1 MSQNEKKSRKGGKG
15 LVQATAEAMREA
27 ILSAEPETRIG
38 SLSTIAESMGVG
50 IVTVQ
55 QAARILEHEGLLD
68 VRRGPG
74 GGYYG
79 KRPDKAS
86 LERLIEAYIRHQ
98 PVGYAEAL
106 DIVTLLFCELV
117 AAAAECEDTTL
128 TQQLATLAGEL
139 DQCRTQEESGVFEEK
154 LQNLLFRMVDRP
166 LFELLTTVALHL
178 YTSWPR
184 PPFYEGETGISTWRA
199 GRQRLLNAI
208 LSGDGELARFEA
220 QRHRRLL
227 LARFEELG
235 GNAPSPANDG

>member
-1 MSQNEKKSRKGGKG
+1 MSQNGKNQRKGGQG

-98 PVGYAEAL
+98 PIGYAEAL

-117 AAAAECEDTTL
+117 AAAADCRDTALMQELTTL
-128 TQQLATLAGEL
+128 VSEL

-154 LQNLLFRMVDRP
+154 FQTILFRMVDRP

-178 YTSWPR
+178 YSSWPR
-184 PPFYEGETGISTWRA
+184 PPFYEGETGIGVWRA

-208 LSGDGELARFEA
+208 ISGDSELAHFEA
-220 QRHRRLL
+220 NRHRKLL

-235 GNAPSPANDG
+235 ENGLSPANDG